1 MRALLGIF
9 IVALFS
15 CSSCK
20 PKDKEK
26 EKEFDLTG
34 MLANVGDN
42 IIVPAYQNFKST
54 VDILS
59 VAADT
64 FNNNPTTPHL
74 LSLRVAFK
82 NAYINWQ
89 KCDVFE
95 FGPAMDNALR
105 ANFNVYPTDTAKI
118 TTNVSSGSF
127 NIGVLSNSD
136 AKGFPAIDFLLY
148 GDNQSDAYILSTF
161 TTHTHAAN
169 KKQYLL
175 ALIAGIKSKTDAT
188 VSAWGTYITTFKTS
202 LGYSVGSSAG
212 LLVNAMNSYYERY
225 LRDGKVGI
233 PVGIRSLGIALPRQ
247 TEAYYGKFSAE
258 LLNASLQ
265 SFQNLYLGK
274 YGSTNGLGLD
284 DHLVAY
290 DGAAIDENL
299 RNYLA
304 DAVVSCNTLSD
315 PLSQQIINNQP
326 SVEAVYSK
334 LQKVIIPLKVDMP
347 SKLGILISYQDNDGD

>member
-9 IVALFS
+9 IVTLLS

-34 MLANVGDN
+34 MLTNVGEN
-42 IIVPAYQNFKST
+42 IIVPSYQNFKST

-64 FNNNPTTPHL
+64 FANNPTTPHL

-127 NIGVLSNSD
+127 NIDVLTNSD

-148 GDNQSDAYILSTF
+148 GDNQIDAHILATF
-161 TTHTHAAN
+161 TTHTNAAN
-169 KKQYLL
+169 RKQYLL
-175 ALIAGIKSKTDAT
+175 ALISGIKTKTDAT
-188 VSAWGTYITTFKTS
+188 VSAWGSYITTFKTS

-247 TEAYYGKFSAE
+247 TEAFYGKFSTE

-284 DHLVAY
+284 DHLVAC

-304 DAVVSCNTLSD
+304 DAVVACNSLSD
-315 PLSQQIINNQP
+315 PLSQQIINNQT

>member
-9 IVALFS
+9 IVALLS

-20 PKDKEK
+20 DDEKPK

-34 MLANVGDN
+34 MLTNVGNN
-42 IIVPAYQNFKST
+42 IIVPSYQNFKST

-89 KCDVFE
+89 KCDVFD

-105 ANFNVYPTDTAKI
+105 ANFNVYPTDTSKI
-118 TTNVSSGSF
+118 TTNVTSGSF
-127 NIGVLSNSD
+127 NIDVLSNSD

-148 GDNQSDAYILSTF
+148 GDNKSDAHILATF
-161 TTHTHAAN
+161 TTHTNAAN
-169 KKQYLL
+169 RKQYLL
-175 ALIAGIKSKTDAT
+175 ALISGIKTKTDAT
-188 VSAWGTYITTFKTS
+188 VSAWGSYITTFKTS

-247 TEAYYGKFSAE
+247 TEAYYGKFSVE

-304 DAVVSCNTLSD
+304 DAVMACNTLSD
-315 PLSQQIINNQP
+315 PLSQQIINNQT